1 MKTLQPHS
9 EYTSLT
15 TNPTSLWC
23 YCWFKIKW
31 FSVEKLQLLFCNMI
45 CFSFLLHIVKK
56 VKYLSGTRAAV
67 TYVLVKDISTL
78 HAAQV
83 WFRHIHP
90 GRFAPDC
97 SGYLL
102 GTCPLQFSSSATDSQ
117 LDWVQDFDWAI
128 MRYISVLVPLWCSFS
143 LVSGNT
149 DLLKKELSP
158 KLCSL
163 AVGLNSF
170 RDACYILESK
180 PLSVITYFRSVLDV

>member
-1 MKTLQPHS
+1 MLIFFGNSNFFFCYILPESWNMLHITLGVAFVQQWQDIFEQH
-9 EYTSLT
+9 
-15 TNPTSLWC
+15 WIC
-23 YCWFKIKW
+23 
-31 FSVEKLQLLFCNMI
+31 MI
-45 CFSFLLHIVKK
+45 CMLLRCNFGTLIQADLHHIVPDTCSTP
-56 VKYLSGTRAAV
+56 VHCNFQV
-67 TYVLVKDISTL
+67 T
-78 HAAQV
+78 
-83 WFRHIHP
+83 P
-90 GRFAPDC
+90 
-97 SGYLL
+97 
-102 GTCPLQFSSSATDSQ
+102 Q

-149 DLLKKELSP
+149 DLLKEELSP